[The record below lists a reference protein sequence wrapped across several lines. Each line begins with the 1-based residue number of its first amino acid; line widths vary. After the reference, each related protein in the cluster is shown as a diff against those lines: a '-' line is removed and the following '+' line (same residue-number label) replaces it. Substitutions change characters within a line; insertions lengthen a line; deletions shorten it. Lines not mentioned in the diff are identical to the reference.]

1 IAPGAPELASFRLSG
16 VGRAES
22 LAAPSPGE
30 VSHQGARVEI
40 RRGEVTEWYRNAP
53 TGLEQGF
60 TLAGR
65 PDGNGALVLELAIG
79 DAEGA
84 LAGDSLILQAPG
96 GRSLMYGSL
105 HASDSEGHFLPA
117 HFELA
122 STDLARLVVDDA
134 RATYPVT
141 IDPILTNPFAD
152 TSIDDGDNDSFG
164 FSVASAGDTDGD
176 GYADV
181 IIGAPD
187 FDDTGMGAAGAA
199 LIFRGDPNG
208 MGATNTATA
217 WTLLRGGAA
226 DVRLGEKVASA
237 GDVNG
242 DGYGDVIVSASGEAL
257 IFLGGPNGIR
267 DGTPAFADTVL
278 SQL

>member
-1 IAPGAPELASFRLSG
+1 
-16 VGRAES
+16 
-22 LAAPSPGE
+22 
-30 VSHQGARVEI
+30 
-40 RRGEVTEWYRNAP
+40 
-53 TGLEQGF
+53 
-60 TLAGR
+60 
-65 PDGNGALVLELAIG
+65 
-79 DAEGA
+79 
-84 LAGDSLILQAPG
+84 
-96 GRSLMYGSL
+96 
-105 HASDSEGHFLPA
+105 
-117 HFELA
+117 
-122 STDLARLVVDDA
+122 
-134 RATYPVT
+134 
-141 IDPILTNPFAD
+141 
-152 TSIDDGDNDSFG
+152 
-164 FSVASAGDTDGD
+164 SVASAGDTDGD

-199 LIFRGDPNG
+199 FIFLGDPNG
-208 MGATNTATA
+208 IVATNTATA

-278 SQL
+278 SQLGNLESVASAGDVNGDGYSDVIVGTFSNAWIFLGGPSGIASG